1 MIAVLIVKIQVSINC
16 IRYNKKLKNEAK
28 KVDVK
33 HEPFSSSCC
42 CYNFMRDQVFVQ
54 TYYD

>member
-28 KVDVK
+28 KINVK
-33 HEPFSSSCC
+33 HKPFSSSCSC
-42 CYNFMRDQVFVQ
+42 HNYVKDQIFAQ
-54 TYYD
+54 TDYD